1 MSKVIQ
7 HFHQN
12 KLHHHD
18 NIIYS
23 REKYT
28 ICQPLEKM
36 LKQPLLTS
44 KFPSEYKKGNI
55 VPIQKTCDKQD
66 LKN

>member
-18 NIIYS
+18 NISILMRKIHYLS
-23 REKYT
+23 AFRENAQT
-28 ICQPLEKM
+28 
-36 LKQPLLTS
+36 TS
-44 KFPSEYKKGNI
+44 
-55 VPIQKTCDKQD
+55 T
-66 LKN
+66 L